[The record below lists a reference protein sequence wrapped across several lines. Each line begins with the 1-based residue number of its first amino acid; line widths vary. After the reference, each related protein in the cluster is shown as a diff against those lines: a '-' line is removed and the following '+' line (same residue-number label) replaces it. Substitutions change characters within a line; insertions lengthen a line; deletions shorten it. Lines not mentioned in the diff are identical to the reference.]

1 MLGAIVKAGAKSL
14 AKDKAKSFIT
24 GKGKGKGGALK
35 KTGEQKPKVNP
46 SNLMGRQVG
55 GDTGGANIP
64 ASQQTINVTALGS
77 DAPVGTGGGSGDAV
91 IVKDISIAVS
101 SIAQTMQEGL
111 VLKEKAKRKNRI
123 ASERDKRAAKETAT
137 EKPKK
142 KEKGSGMPQF
152 KVPGVGL
159 LDGIFGFITK
169 FLYGIVIIKLIEFAP
184 KLIGV
189 LNLFKKALP
198 LIKGLFNF
206 AGGLLDGLAGFI
218 DFGYKLVDGAERIV
232 GNIFGEEG
240 AKKFTT
246 FMENIKPLLN
256 AFLVWKIIGKK
267 IFTAI
272 ITRLKNAFNL
282 VKGFIRRGAQIVT
295 KLLPQ

>member
-123 ASERDKRAAKETAT
+123 AAERDKRAAKETAT
-137 EKPKK
+137 EKPKE
-142 KEKGSGMPQF
+142 KEKNGGGMPQF

-169 FLYGIVIIKLIEFAP
+169 FLYGIC
-184 KLIGV
+184 
-189 LNLFKKALP
+189 
-198 LIKGLFNF
+198 
-206 AGGLLDGLAGFI
+206 LLYTSPSPRD
-218 DFGYKLVDGAERIV
+218 
-232 GNIFGEEG
+232 
-240 AKKFTT
+240 
-246 FMENIKPLLN
+246 
-256 AFLVWKIIGKK
+256 
-267 IFTAI
+267 
-272 ITRLKNAFNL
+272 
-282 VKGFIRRGAQIVT
+282 RG
-295 KLLPQ
+295 